1 MLEFLFKLDVAM
13 HNGFSQPARMMA
25 NELQK
30 LGAAGEKMQ
39 ARLGQ
44 VKAYEQL
51 QSQVKTS
58 GTNLEYL
65 RASMTQAALNVQQN
79 RARTE
84 GLAGEYESA
93 KKRVQEWSATMPK
106 NSMMLMTAKKRAEE
120 LGRAYRES
128 QKQTAQSEREYEKL
142 YRKVGEGT
150 AVIERQKSQ
159 LSGMDSELRKAG
171 INTNNLAGEQD
182 KLTNSMNRLNKAQS
196 RISKIRET
204 LSWGNLKSVFMD
216 AAKVVMPIKPLVKI
230 SGDFE
235 EAMQKV
241 KAVGFSS
248 EGADL
253 TQFYQMREQA
263 LKLGAETSFTSIQA
277 ANAQENLIRAGFN
290 PEQTM
295 QAMPGLLNMAAA
307 EGLDLA
313 QAAAIIAGS
322 LNTIGLKAKD
332 AGKLADMF
340 AYASANSST
349 NIANIGEAF
358 KGTAS
363 TAHAMGVRAEQLTAI
378 LMTLAN
384 MQIES
389 SEAGTAVSSTF
400 ARLSKEPKA
409 VAEALAQYKIAIQ
422 TREGYMRELPDI
434 VSELYKV
441 TTPLGAKKRMQA
453 FANVFGLNYSNAMIA
468 LAEGA
473 LKGDTARYENELR
486 TKAPGQ
492 AQRMTNINL
501 DSLNGQLTILG
512 SALDGLKISLGDMFS
527 PLVREGVELLTKA
540 ISGLNDIIRQYPKEA
555 KFLTYTITTL
565 ASAKAIAGVY
575 NIGKAILSL
584 PAAWLEYSAASVA
597 ANTAATAATGATSI
611 AVGVLLFKIGLVIAA
626 LAALY
631 VYWDDIKKIAQEVGE
646 NTKAAEAQMSFKHEA
661 VDMNGEKHTINIP
674 ALRHASGGIMTRA
687 HYGLVAESGPEAIVP
702 LRDKSRGRE
711 VLMQAANILGMHI
724 ARNDKSGIASQAMNI
739 FTQSM
744 NSDSKSNG
752 QIFMTGAANIIGR
765 YDRTGI
771 ASGLMNIIT
780 QTQNQNQN
788 NSRRSIT
795 EIMNTE
801 GGVLNEERRYT
812 RIHNNDVNHN
822 SNNIMDNRPIS
833 NVNVNVSV
841 DGRNSDDMSLAS
853 RIAQAVREALSE
865 IMNDNM
871 RLNYA

>member
-1 MLEFLFKLDVAM
+1 MSEMLEFAVKMSMIFNGDSM
-13 HNGFSQPARMMA
+13 RTGFSQASQAMA
-25 NELQK
+25 QMQNKFEQLRQSSGKVGEYQK
-30 LGAAGEKMQ
+30 LRGNIE
-39 ARLGQ
+39 
-44 VKAYEQL
+44 
-51 QSQVKTS
+51 
-58 GTNLEYL
+58 
-65 RASMTQAALNVQQN
+65 
-79 RARTE
+79 
-84 GLAGEYESA
+84 
-93 KKRVQEWSATMPK
+93 
-106 NSMMLMTAKKRAEE
+106 
-120 LGRAYRES
+120 
-128 QKQTAQSEREYEKL
+128 QTAQKLNQARERVRVLRDQMRQTPQPTAAMKREFTQANIEANKLSQTLLSQRKHLAELGKGLSE
-142 YRKVGEGT
+142 
-150 AVIERQKSQ
+150 S
-159 LSGMDSELRKAG
+159 G
-171 INTNNLAGEQD
+171 INTRNLTSEQQRLTGQMD
-182 KLTNSMNRLNKAQS
+182 KLTDAQNKLAQARS
-196 RISKIRET
+196 RYENIRSKLT
-204 LSWGNLKSVFMD
+204 WDNMKGTFMQVT
-216 AAKVVMPIKPLVKI
+216 AAYGAIKPMVKI
-230 SGDFE
+230 SADFE

-248 EGADL
+248 PGADL

-277 ANAQENLIRAGFN
+277 ANAQENLIRGGFN

-295 QAMPGLLNMAAA
+295 QAMPELLNMAAA

-313 QAAAIIAGS
+313 QAAAILVGS

-332 AGKLADMF
+332 AGMLADMF

-358 KGTAS
+358 KGTAA

-384 MQIES
+384 MQVES

-422 TREGYMRELPDI
+422 TREGAMRELPDI
-434 VSELYKV
+434 VSELYKA

-473 LKGDTARYENELR
+473 LKGDTARYENELL

-492 AQRMTNINL
+492 AQRMTDINL
-501 DSLNGQLTILG
+501 DSLNGQLTIIG

-540 ISGLNDIIRQYPKEA
+540 ISGLNDIIRQYPEEA
-555 KFLTYTITTL
+555 KYLTFTL
-565 ASAKAIAGVY
+565 TALAGAKAVKGVY
-575 NIGKAILSL
+575 NIGKAILDL
-584 PAAWLEYSAASVA
+584 PSAWAAFREASVT
-597 ANTAATAATGATSI
+597 ANTAATMATGATSF
-611 AVGVLLFKIGLVIAA
+611 AVGALLFKIGLVIAA
-626 LAALY
+626 LGALY
-631 VYWDDIKKIAQEVGE
+631 YYWDDIKKIAQEVGE

-687 HYGLVAESGPEAIVP
+687 HYGLVAEAGPEAIVP
-702 LRDKSRGRE
+702 LRDKSRGQQ
-711 VLMQAANILGMHI
+711 VMMQAANILGMHI

-739 FTQSM
+739 FTRSM
-744 NSDSKSNG
+744 ISDSDS
-752 QIFMTGAANIIGR
+752 R
-765 YDRTGI
+765 SRTQN
-771 ASGLMNIIT
+771 LMNIFT
-780 QTQNQNQN
+780 QTQAQTQAQTQNQTHKN
-788 NSRRSIT
+788 IY
-795 EIMNTE
+795 EMMNAE
-801 GGVLNEERRYT
+801 GGVINERRRYNV
-812 RIHNNDVNHN
+812 HNDDVNHDNN
-822 SNNIMDNRPIS
+822 SLMADRPVP

-841 DGRNSDDMSLAS
+841 DGRNQDDMSLAS
-853 RIAQAVREALSE
+853 RIAQAVREALSD